1 MKIILASGSPRR
13 RELLRELGLNFEVY
27 KPEVD
32 ETRKP
37 DELPEELC
45 FRLSRMKALNAAKIF
60 ENSIIISADTIVVIN
75 SDILGKP
82 KNREDTFRMLSELQ
96 GKWHEVLTGISVSMN
111 DKIISHVEH
120 TRVKFKALTEAE
132 ILKYLETGESDDKAG
147 AYAIQG
153 KGALFIERIDGDFY
167 NVVGLPLCV
176 LGKMLAEFGIMA
188 LNHHAH

>member
-82 KNREDTFRMLSELQ
+82 KNCEDAFRMLSELQ

-111 DKIISHVEH
+111 DKIISYVEH

-132 ILKYLETGESDDKAG
+132 ILEYLETGESDDKAG

-153 KGALFIERIDGDFY
+153 KGALLIERIDGDFY

-176 LGKMLAEFGIMA
+176 LGKMLADFGIDI
-188 LNHHAH
+188 LNYHAH

>member
-13 RELLRELGLNFEVY
+13 LELLRELGLNFEVY

-82 KNREDTFRMLSELQ
+82 KNREDAFRMLSELQ

-111 DKIISHVEH
+111 DKIISYVEH
-120 TRVKFKALTEAE
+120 TRVKFKTLTEAE
-132 ILKYLETGESDDKAG
+132 ILEYLETGESDDKAG

-153 KGALFIERIDGDFY
+153 KGALLIERIDGDFY

>member
-1 MKIILASGSPRR
+1 
-13 RELLRELGLNFEVY
+13 
-27 KPEVD
+27 
-32 ETRKP
+32 
-37 DELPEELC
+37 
-45 FRLSRMKALNAAKIF
+45 MKALNAAKIF

-82 KNREDTFRMLSELQ
+82 KNREDAFRMLSELQ

-132 ILKYLETGESDDKAG
+132 ILEYLETGESDDKAG